1 MCCVCKLDA
10 CVCTHAFLRCVLT
23 VPGQAILSE
32 LTLSLCL
39 FFLQSFSA
47 PPAGNEVLKLKAVI
61 GYNGN
66 GRGNMVWDPD
76 TGMLG
81 RVQRAESCVSPRLHT
96 HTHSELRSVLPAVGL
111 GSLLQHG
118 DSLC

>member
-1 MCCVCKLDA
+1 MNLCAACEFDA
-10 CVCTHAFLRCVLT
+10 CACTHAFLMCVLN
-23 VPGQAILSE
+23 VPDQAILSE

-39 FFLQSFSA
+39 FFLQSFLS

-81 RVQRAESCVSPRLHT
+81 RVHRVG
-96 HTHSELRSVLPAVGL
+96 AV
-111 GSLLQHG
+111 
-118 DSLC
+118 

>member
-1 MCCVCKLDA
+1 M
-10 CVCTHAFLRCVLT
+10 HAFLICVLNAPDQT
-23 VPGQAILSE
+23 VLSAF
-32 LTLSLCL
+32 SLRL
-39 FFLQSFSA
+39 FFLQSFLS

-81 RVQRAESCVSPRLHT
+81 RVPRAGSCVSCQRAHA
-96 HTHSELRSVLPAVGL
+96 ELRSIIPAVGL
-111 GSLLQHG
+111 GSLAG
-118 DSLC
+118 GSSC